1 MASGGNT
8 TFGPGPGPEDPAT
21 TLRELDEVRRRT
33 RAAVH
38 PAWFPLVLFGLLG
51 LVSAPF
57 CAVADGL
64 GVGLFWLVAGPAGGI
79 ATSLHYRKRALSL
92 GAGVN
97 GGPYWAVAAGI
108 FVGAWVTGASGS
120 ERVETAGPML
130 AVALGYLAFAY
141 LERSRPV
148 AVVAGGLALTAVAV
162 GLTGVAHGCL
172 VLSLTF
178 GLSFTITGLVLRRHD
193 RG

>member
-1 MASGGNT
+1 M
-8 TFGPGPGPEDPAT
+8 
-21 TLRELDEVRRRT
+21 RQRT

-38 PAWFPLVLFGLLG
+38 PAWFPLLLFGALG
-51 LVSAPF
+51 LLSAPF
-57 CAVADGL
+57 CAIGHGL
-64 GVGLFWLVAGPAGGI
+64 GVGLFWLVAGPAGGV
-79 ATSLHYRKRALSL
+79 ATSLYYRRRALSL

-97 GGPYWAVAAGI
+97 GGPYWAVAVGI
-108 FVGAWVTGASGS
+108 LVAAWLTGASGS

-130 AVALGYLAFAY
+130 AVAVGYLAFAY

-148 AVVAGGLALTAVAV
+148 AVVAGVLAVVAV
-162 GLTGVAHGCL
+162 VVGVTDVAHGCL

-178 GLSFTITGLVLRRHD
+178 GLAFSATGLALRRHD

>member
-1 MASGGNT
+1 MTTGGKTPSGPAPAN
-8 TFGPGPGPEDPAT
+8 DPAT
-21 TLRELDEVRRRT
+21 TLRELDEVRLRT

-38 PAWFPLVLFGLLG
+38 PAWFPLVLFGALG
-51 LVSAPF
+51 LLSAPF
-57 CAVADGL
+57 CAIGDGL
-64 GVGLFWLVAGPAGGI
+64 GVGLFWLAAGPAGGI
-79 ATSLHYRKRALSL
+79 ATSFYYRKRALSL

-108 FVGAWVTGASGS
+108 FVAAWVTGASGS

-141 LERSRPV
+141 MERSRAVAAVTGVLAAV
-148 AVVAGGLALTAVAV
+148 AVVV
-162 GLTGVAHGCL
+162 GVTGVAHGCL

-178 GLSFTITGLVLRRHD
+178 GVVFTATGLVLRRHHRD
-193 RG
+193 